1 VRRPYLTLV
10 AVFVTWGTIPLVVRT
25 VTLPAP
31 AIVAVRLW
39 VASIVLGL
47 TLRLLP
53 KAAEGPRLLSIRP
66 GRSVTVGAILAVH
79 WVALFEAYKRAP
91 AGTVILIVYLAP
103 VGVAAVAPK
112 ALGETVG
119 GRTLVALALG
129 LTGFVLVAA
138 NGVESAG
145 GAGLALALLAA
156 VTFVALVIMSKPL
169 AESYGGLRLAF
180 IEMTGAGI
188 LLIPVALGQAWGS
201 PQAAW
206 LWLVVL
212 GAAHTALCIAF
223 YFSALA
229 RVPATHVGIL
239 GYIEPAS
246 VVVCS
251 WLVLGQTPSVATMI
265 GGVLIA
271 VAGAVIVRP
280 TQTVEVAAGVPR

>member
-1 VRRPYLTLV
+1 
-10 AVFVTWGTIPLVVRT
+10 VFVTWGTIPLVVRT

-39 VASIVLGL
+39 VASLALGL
-47 TLRLLP
+47 TIRLFP
-53 KAAEGPRLLSIRP
+53 KVAEGPRLLSVRP
-66 GRSVTVGAILAVH
+66 GRSATVGAILAVH

-91 AGTVILIVYLAP
+91 AGTVILVVYLAP
-103 VGVAAVAPK
+103 VGVAAVAPR

-119 GRTLVALALG
+119 GRTLAALALG
-129 LTGFVLVAA
+129 LAGFVLVAQ

-145 GAGLALALLAA
+145 GGGLVLSLLAA
-156 VTFVALVIMSKPL
+156 VTFVALVVMSKPL
-169 AESYGGLRLAF
+169 AEAYGGLRLAF

-201 PQAAW
+201 PRAAW

-212 GAAHTALCIAF
+212 GAVHTAVCIAL
-223 YFSALA
+223 YLGALA

-239 GYIEPAS
+239 GYIEPFS

-251 WLVLGQTPSVATMI
+251 WIVLGQTVSVATMI

-271 VAGAVIVRP
+271 VAGAIVIRP
-280 TQTVEVAAGVPR
+280 TKSVEVAAGVPR